1 MNLRLQ
7 TDYALRVLLYLAH
20 VQGQASVEQMATSY
34 AISKD
39 HLFKV
44 VQQLTRFGYTISR
57 SGRVGGVR
65 LAMPAEQI
73 RVNKVIADFEGR
85 TGVIGCI
92 SDPTVC
98 RLEPGCA
105 LRTLLIKAEQ
115 SFFDTLDVSL
125 ADILRGNRSKQSGG
139 VYNLS
144 VAGQTIMSPTPQTPA
159 PPAEGRTKE

>member
-20 VQGQASVEQMATSY
+20 VDGQSSVDQMATAY
-34 AISKD
+34 GISKD

-44 VQQLTRFGYTISR
+44 VQQLARFGYVISR
-57 SGRVGGVR
+57 SGRSGGVR
-65 LAMPAEQI
+65 LGMTAEQI

-85 TGVIGCI
+85 QGVIGCV

-105 LRTLLIKAEQ
+105 LRSLLIKAEQ
-115 SFFDTLDVSL
+115 SFFDTLDVTL
-125 ADILRGNRSKQSGG
+125 ADILRGNRVKQAGG
-139 VYNLS
+139 VFNLTI
-144 VAGQTIMSPTPQTPA
+144 AGQTIPSLLRPEPA
-159 PPAEGRTKE
+159 PPQEK

>member
-20 VQGQASVEQMATSY
+20 TQGQASVEQMATSY
-34 AISKD
+34 GISKD

-44 VQQLTRFGYTISR
+44 VQQLTRFGYTLSR

-65 LAMPAEQI
+65 LAMPADQI
-73 RVNKVIADFEGR
+73 RVGKVIADFEGR
-85 TGVIGCI
+85 AGVIGCVN
-92 SDPTVC
+92 DPTVC

-105 LRTLLIKAEQ
+105 LRSLLIKAEQ

-125 ADILRGNRSKQSGG
+125 ADILRGNQVKQSGG
-139 VYNLS
+139 VYNLL
-144 VAGQTIMSPTPQTPA
+144 VAGRTIASSPPEIA
-159 PPAEGRTKE
+159 GPPAEG